1 MYYVFHTCRLHC
13 RQYHRNSEEVTHFD
27 MIGAETPV
35 VITRPYNPYYGQAGY
50 IKREGICNN
59 TDTPQASHKK
69 YCHANSKQFDM
80 VKVIQPKLCCLFLN
94 WKFMTLRV
102 QFRVLLTFLFLKNSH
117 VEHPFSLSD
126 HIYEMIMLHV
136 TELSMSHVTSKKRC
150 RM

>member
-1 MYYVFHTCRLHC
+1 MTHVTFSTWVYYVFHTCRSHC

-94 WKFMTLRV
+94 WKFNIFTLYDPQSSV
-102 QFRVLLTFLFLKNSH
+102 QSSINFLISQELPRGASFLLVGSH
-117 VEHPFSLSD
+117 L
-126 HIYEMIMLHV
+126 
-136 TELSMSHVTSKKRC
+136 
-150 RM
+150 